1 MRDSLSH
8 HQKQKGW
15 MFRYFHKT
23 GCSFGWDFVQVECKK
38 AQPKEAVQASAQ
50 LLGKRLMLSGLG
62 MRLPAPVTGA
72 VTAVNPLAAVQ
83 PLAHVQAAAAAAAAA
98 QAQSAAVAGYG
109 KLLYPHLTGYR

>member
-1 MRDSLSH
+1 MN
-8 HQKQKGW
+8 
-15 MFRYFHKT
+15 FHKT

-98 QAQSAAVAGYG
+98 QAQNAAVAGYG